1 MSLELPATRSS
12 PLFSGAECCE
22 AEGYFKCHTTVE
34 QHKWTDP
41 GEVGHGLTG
50 GLWLLQ
56 MTEMGYSSGEDVI
69 TIPETVRIPF
79 C

>member
-1 MSLELPATRSS
+1 MER
-12 PLFSGAECCE
+12 
-22 AEGYFKCHTTVE
+22 
-34 QHKWTDP
+34 HKWTDP
-41 GEVGHGLTG
+41 GEVGHGIAVG
-50 GLWLLQ
+50 QWLLQ